1 MIATTTSPDKPKAH
15 SVMGSHYG
23 APWLQQRRSEAAETF
38 DNIGLPP
45 VTHEDWRLTNTAQ
58 IAKINF
64 STPGDGTELNAEQ
77 LGGLCLKKL
86 GAQQMVFVDG
96 KFSSEL
102 SSQGGAVEVLTLRQ
116 AMEKHS
122 DRVERFLGREMPA
135 QANGFSAM
143 NLARFEDGAFIY
155 LPPDRGE
162 MGLVHLLWITT
173 GHNQPVVVH
182 PRNLLI
188 IGSNNHITIVQSY
201 ASFSSQPTLCN
212 AALEMVVG
220 KGAKVELI
228 KLQRESDTAFHIA
241 NEAILVH
248 EHAAVQSLVVNT
260 GGHTVRNNM
269 TVHLAE
275 PFAHATLNGLTLA
288 TGNQHIDNHTM
299 LDHARENCPSHEL
312 YKNLLGGHASAVFR
326 GKILVRPDAQKTDSK
341 QTSKTILLSDDAVM
355 NSQPQ
360 LEIYADDVKCTH
372 GSTTGPLDD
381 EQLFY
386 LRSRGVAAAD
396 AGALLTYAFA
406 RDVLLRIWH
415 TGIREYLEQFV
426 AAELHRLHLDQAKS

>member
-1 MIATTTSPDKPKAH
+1 MIATTTSPAKPETVSA
-15 SVMGSHYG
+15 MGPDFG
-23 APWLQQRRSEAAETF
+23 ASWLRQRRSEAAEIF
-38 DNIGLPP
+38 DQIGLPP
-45 VTHEDWRLTNTAQ
+45 VTHEDWRLTNSAQ
-58 IAKINF
+58 IAKVPF
-64 STPGDGTELNAEQ
+64 TAPGEGSALNAQ
-77 LGGLCLKKL
+77 ALDGLCLKKL
-86 GAQQMVFVDG
+86 GARQMVFVNG
-96 KFSSEL
+96 KFSPEL
-102 SSQGGAVEVLTLRQ
+102 SSQDGRAEVLTIRQ
-116 AMEKHS
+116 AMEKHG

-143 NLARFEDGAFIY
+143 NLAGFEDGAFIY
-155 LPPDRGE
+155 LPPDQGE
-162 MGLVHLLWITT
+162 MGLVHLLWLTT
-173 GHNQPVVVH
+173 DHNKPVVVH

-188 IGSNNHITIVQSY
+188 IGSNNQITIVQTY
-201 ASFSSQPTLCN
+201 ASFSSHPTLCN
-212 AALEMVVG
+212 TTLEMVVG

-228 KLQRESDTAFHIA
+228 KLQRESQSAFHVA
-241 NEAILVH
+241 NDAIHVH
-248 EHAAVQSLVVNT
+248 EYAAVQALVVNT
-260 GGHTVRNNM
+260 GGHLVRNNV

-275 PFAHATLNGLTLA
+275 PFAEATLNGLTLA
-288 TGNQHIDNHTM
+288 TGRQHVDNHTM

-386 LRSRGVAAAD
+386 LRSRGISAAD

-406 RDVLLRIWH
+406 RDVLLRVWH
-415 TGIREYLEQFV
+415 TGIREYLEQFI

>member
-1 MIATTTSPDKPKAH
+1 MTATTISSDNTGILSALGP
-15 SVMGSHYG
+15 SYG
-23 APWLQQRRSEAAETF
+23 LPWLQQRRSDAMELFER
-38 DNIGLPP
+38 IGLPP

-64 STPGDGTELNAEQ
+64 SVPGTGTPLTPEQ
-77 LGGLCLKKL
+77 LAGLCLKKL

-96 KFSSEL
+96 KFSPEL
-102 SSQGGAVEVLTLRQ
+102 SRPGGKVEILTIRQG
-116 AMEKHS
+116 MEKHA
-122 DRVERFLGREMPA
+122 DRVQRFLGREMPG
-135 QANGFSAM
+135 QSNGFSAM
-143 NLARFEDGAFIY
+143 NLAAFDDGAFIY
-155 LPPDRGE
+155 LPPDQGD
-162 MGLVHLLWITT
+162 MGLVHLLWINAS
-173 GHNQPVVVH
+173 HDQPVVVH
-182 PRNLLI
+182 PRNLVI
-188 IGSNNHITIVQSY
+188 IGSNNQITLVQTY
-201 ASFSSQPTLCN
+201 AGFSSQPTLCN
-212 AALEMVVG
+212 AVTEMVVG

-241 NEAILVH
+241 NEAIHVH
-248 EHAAVQSLVVNT
+248 EHADVQSLCVNT
-260 GGHTVRNNM
+260 GGHLVRNNM

-275 PFAHATLNGLTLA
+275 PFAQATLNGLTLA
-288 TGNQHIDNHTM
+288 AGDQHIDNHTM

-312 YKNLLGGHASAVFR
+312 YKHLLGGRAGAVFR

-341 QTSKTILLSDDAVM
+341 QTSKTILLSDAAVM

-415 TGIREYLEQFV
+415 TGMREYLEEFV
-426 AAELHRLHLDQAKS
+426 AAELHRLHLDQAES

>member
-1 MIATTTSPDKPKAH
+1 MTATTTSPDNTGIC
-15 SVMGSHYG
+15 SSMGPSYG
-23 APWLQQRRSEAAETF
+23 MPWLQQRRSEAAEVF
-38 DNIGLPP
+38 ERIGLPP

-58 IAKINF
+58 IAKSNF
-64 STPGDGTELNAEQ
+64 STPDTGGALTPEQ

-96 KFSSEL
+96 KFSPEF
-102 SSQGGAVEVLTLRQ
+102 SSHGGKVEVLTIRQ
-116 AMEKHS
+116 GMEKHG
-122 DRVERFLGREMPA
+122 DRVQRFLAREMPA

-143 NLARFEDGAFIY
+143 NLAAFEDGAFIY
-155 LPPDRGE
+155 LPPDQGE
-162 MGLVHLLWITT
+162 MGLVHLLWITSS
-173 GHNQPVVVH
+173 HDQPVVVH

-188 IGSNNHITIVQSY
+188 IGSNTHITLVQSY
-201 ASFSSQPTLCN
+201 AGFSSQPTLCN
-212 AALEMVVG
+212 AVTEMVVG

-228 KLQRESDTAFHIA
+228 KLQRESDAAFHIA
-241 NEAILVH
+241 NEAIHMH
-248 EHAAVQSLVVNT
+248 EQAQVQSLVVNT
-260 GGHTVRNNM
+260 GGHLVRNNM

-275 PFAHATLNGLTLA
+275 PFAQATLNGLTLA
-288 TGNQHIDNHTM
+288 SGDQHIDNHTM

-312 YKNLLGGHASAVFR
+312 YKHLLGGRAGAVFR

-415 TGIREYLEQFV
+415 TGMREYLEDFV
-426 AAELHRLHLDQAKS
+426 AAELHRLHLDQAES

>member
-1 MIATTTSPDKPKAH
+1 MTSTTISPDNTGIFSA
-15 SVMGSHYG
+15 MGPSYG
-23 APWLQQRRSEAAETF
+23 LPWLQQRRAEAAEVF
-38 DNIGLPP
+38 ERIGLPP

-58 IAKINF
+58 ISKINF
-64 STPGDGTELNAEQ
+64 SAPGTGTPLTPEQ

-102 SSQGGAVEVLTLRQ
+102 SSLGGKVEVLTIQ
-116 AMEKHS
+116 KGMEKLG
-122 DRVERFLGREMPA
+122 DRVQRFLGREMPG
-135 QANGFSAM
+135 QSNGFSAM
-143 NLARFEDGAFIY
+143 NLAGFEDGAFIY
-155 LPPDRGE
+155 LPPDQGE
-162 MGLVHLLWITT
+162 VGLVHLLWITAS
-173 GHNQPVVVH
+173 HDQPVVVQ

-188 IGSNNHITIVQSY
+188 IGSNNHITLVQSY

-212 AALEMVVG
+212 AVTEMVVG

-228 KLQRESDTAFHIA
+228 KLQRERDTAFHIA
-241 NEAILVH
+241 NEAIHVH
-248 EHAAVQSLVVNT
+248 EHADVQSLVVNT
-260 GGHTVRNNM
+260 GGHLVRNNM

-275 PFAHATLNGLTLA
+275 PFAQATLNGLTLA
-288 TGNQHIDNHTM
+288 AGDQHIDNHTM

-312 YKNLLGGHASAVFR
+312 YKNLLGGRASAVFR

-415 TGIREYLEQFV
+415 TGMREYLEDFV

>member
-1 MIATTTSPDKPKAH
+1 MIATTPTMEKPETRCAL
-15 SVMGSHYG
+15 GPTYG
-23 APWLQQRRSEAAETF
+23 APWLQQRRSEAADTF
-38 DNIGLPP
+38 NAIGLPP
-45 VTHEDWRLTNTAQ
+45 VTHEDWRLTNTAP
-58 IAKINF
+58 IGKINF
-64 STPGDGTELNAEQ
+64 NSPGNSRELTSEQ
-77 LGGLCLKKL
+77 LSGLCLKKL

-96 KFSSEL
+96 IYRPEFSSMVGKAEIMNI
-102 SSQGGAVEVLTLRQ
+102 RQ
-116 AMEKHS
+116 AMEKHGE
-122 DRVERFLGREMPA
+122 RVQRYLGREMPA

-143 NLARFEDGAFIY
+143 NLAGFEDGAFLY
-155 LPPDRGE
+155 LPPDQGE
-162 MGLVHLLWITT
+162 MGLVHLLWVTSS
-173 GHNQPVVVH
+173 HDQPVAVH
-182 PRNLLI
+182 PRMLLI
-188 IGSNNHITIVQSY
+188 VGSNNRLTIVQSY
-201 ASFSSQPTLCN
+201 AGFSAQPTLCN
-212 AALEMVVG
+212 AVLEMVVG

-228 KLQRESDTAFHIA
+228 KLQREHDTAFHIA
-241 NEAILVH
+241 NEAIHVH

-260 GGHTVRNNM
+260 GGQLVRNNM

-275 PFAHATLNGLTLA
+275 PFAEATLNGLTMA

-312 YKNLLGGHASAVFR
+312 YKNLLGGRASAVFR

-415 TGIREYLEQFV
+415 GGMREYLEDFV

>member
-1 MIATTTSPDKPKAH
+1 MTATTTSPEFTRTHAA
-15 SVMGSHYG
+15 MGPSYG
-23 APWLQQRRSEAAETF
+23 APWLQQRRAEAAEVF
-38 DNIGLPP
+38 DRLGLPP

-58 IAKINF
+58 IAKIDFNA
-64 STPGDGTELNAEQ
+64 PGNIRALTREQ

-86 GAQQMVFVDG
+86 GAQQIVFVDG
-96 KFSSEL
+96 KFSPEF
-102 SSQGGAVEVLTLRQ
+102 SSPGGKVEVLTLRQ
-116 AMEKHS
+116 GIEKHG
-122 DRVERFLGREMPA
+122 DRVQRFLGREMPA

-143 NLARFEDGAFIY
+143 NLAGFEDGAFIY
-155 LPPDRGE
+155 LPPDQGE
-162 MGLVHLLWITT
+162 MGLVHLLWVTSA
-173 GHNQPVVVH
+173 HDQPVVVH

-188 IGSNNHITIVQSY
+188 IGSNTQITLVQSY
-201 ASFSSQPTLCN
+201 AGFSSQPTLCN
-212 AALEMVVG
+212 AVTEMVIG

-228 KLQRESDTAFHIA
+228 KLQRENESAFHVA
-241 NEAILVH
+241 NEAIHVH
-248 EHAAVQSLVVNT
+248 EHADVQSLVVNT
-260 GGHTVRNNM
+260 GGHLVRNNM

-275 PFAHATLNGLTLA
+275 PFAQATLNGLTMA
-288 TGNQHIDNHTM
+288 AGNQHIDNHTM

-312 YKNLLGGHASAVFR
+312 YKHLLGGRAGAVFR

-406 RDVLLRIWH
+406 RDVLLKIWH
-415 TGIREYLEQFV
+415 TGMREYLEEFV
-426 AAELHRLHLDQAKS
+426 AAELHRLHLDQAES